1 MWCLVHAVNCAWILS
16 SHFISI
22 STTILLIRWRTSQL
36 QQLIASASQ
45 NVPTNHWFLTVISYF
60 PNFRPGIW
68 SLWYSH
74 MGWWE
79 WRSHGSIV
87 SRALVAPVAPGRR
100 RNRPWTIQWRRT
112 RSDVSGDRPIH
123 PCRGPRNW
131 RKRPDWRL
139 GPSQKKGLKERI
151 DFLAPCKLQDMDV
164 FPNLGLIFVEHMCFL
179 SIAPSTYRQMTFEI
193 ISVHLK
199 WI

>member
-1 MWCLVHAVNCAWILS
+1 MQSIVHG
-16 SHFISI
+16 FF
-22 STTILLIRWRTSQL
+22 Q
-36 QQLIASASQ
+36 
-45 NVPTNHWFLTVISYF
+45 VISLAYQPPFCSFVDAPHNFNNSLPLHLKTFLQTIGFLQSF
-60 PNFRPGIW
+60 PIFQTSVPVSGPYDTPIW
-68 SLWYSH
+68 DDGNEGP
-74 MGWWE
+74 M
-79 WRSHGSIV
+79 
-87 SRALVAPVAPGRR
+87 APSCRVTSWHPWHQEESRR

-164 FPNLGLIFVEHMCFL
+164 FPNLGLTFVEHMCFL